1 MGQMMENDF
10 RASRVCRARDMLAR
24 FRPLVQW
31 MQDER
36 PTPEVAHLGLAL
48 VREVMALAALTS
60 DEERALKI
68 TLQMDEATAAMEAN
82 HVGA

>member
-1 MGQMMENDF
+1 MGQMMKSDN
-10 RASRVCRARDMLAR
+10 RSSRVYRARAMLVR

-36 PTPEVAHLGLAL
+36 PTPEVAHLGLGL
-48 VREVMALAALTS
+48 VREIMALAALTP
-60 DEERALKI
+60 DEECVVKIALQ
-68 TLQMDEATAAMEAN
+68 LDEATAAMEAN